1 MPFRKKVPDIC
12 FFELFVELYTQLS
25 IAFPRAPYFLFIFAS
40 NKNKFQI

>member
-25 IAFPRAPYFLFIFAS
+25 IAFPPGSVFLFIFAS